1 MPQVEVSVQM
11 PVELS
16 KERNS
21 QPVVEFWQLALHSQM
36 SSTMNTSTTVPWHWP
51 GSEQSE
57 QAEQGQRFRHNM
69 TLQGGPYGRIVV
81 WVDLDLGYPWLVG
94 RSCSYLLPEWCNIQN
109 QPNYPSR

>member
-1 MPQVEVSVQM
+1 MPQVLGIQLQSLQVLSTVPQVEVSVQM

-57 QAEQGQRFRHNM
+57 QAEESGE
-69 TLQGGPYGRIVV
+69 
-81 WVDLDLGYPWLVG
+81 LD
-94 RSCSYLLPEWCNIQN
+94 IM
-109 QPNYPSR
+109 

>member
-1 MPQVEVSVQM
+1 MPQVLGIQLQSLQVLSTVPQVEVSVQM

-16 KERNS
+16 KERNW

-57 QAEQGQRFRHNM
+57 QAEESGE
-69 TLQGGPYGRIVV
+69 
-81 WVDLDLGYPWLVG
+81 LD
-94 RSCSYLLPEWCNIQN
+94 IM
-109 QPNYPSR
+109 